1 MKQRMCCLLIAI
13 LQTTSWI
20 HASSTTSLESHDFV
34 PHQQGTVPEFSGAHN
49 FESKQGGVE
58 IGNGG
63 VGNEREEPYS
73 SRMMGRLG
81 SRPPNCE
88 HKCGGCRPCV
98 ATQIPATTDKLGIQ
112 YTNYEPEGWKCKCGS
127 TFFNP

>member
-1 MKQRMCCLLIAI
+1 MILFLINKF
-13 LQTTSWI
+13 LVLDQT
-20 HASSTTSLESHDFV
+20 
-34 PHQQGTVPEFSGAHN
+34 GTVPEFSGAHN
-49 FESKQGGVE
+49 FESKQGGIE

-98 ATQIPATTDKLGIQ
+98 ATQIPATADKLGIQ
-112 YTNYEPEGWKCKCGS
+112 YTNYEPEGWKCK
-127 TFFNP
+127 